1 MSGIQQS
8 IRLIFHVIRTKIEIS
23 PVTQQSADTATFFV
37 KITDIELFARCQQ
50 RTSSP
55 SLHDSQ
61 RTRIETSVI
70 NRINIIRVFHVNRI
84 TYACFQAVFLVRQ
97 SLITDRTIKVS
108 IIVQQISTHL
118 GTYLRINSRN
128 EYGRIGSKSIKEPA
142 PESFLIMNQTVVSPH
157 FKRDRNESQHLCTGS
172 LFERS
177 IQFCQGIVRQR
188 CLRTVFNNSFR
199 SGIKHFSFGQMFGRR
214 TSSQKQHYQTGLY
227 GAKKYMKYLF
237 TYHPILISFIN
248 QLLMCFTG

>member
-1 MSGIQQS
+1 MSSKEEILAS
-8 IRLIFHVIRTKIEIS
+8 IRKNTKNRYEYPDWQIKTTTYPDVVAKFCEMS
-23 PVTQQSADTATFFV
+23 
-37 KITDIELFARCQQ
+37 FAVGGEAIAV
-50 RTSSP
+50 
-55 SLHDSQ
+55 D
-61 RTRIETSVI
+61 
-70 NRINIIRVFHVNRI
+70 RI

-128 EYGRIGSKSIKEPA
+128 EYGRIGGKSIKEPA

-199 SGIKHFSFGQMFGRR
+199 SGIKHFSFGQMFG
-214 TSSQKQHYQTGLY
+214 
-227 GAKKYMKYLF
+227 KK
-237 TYHPILISFIN
+237 
-248 QLLMCFTG
+248 